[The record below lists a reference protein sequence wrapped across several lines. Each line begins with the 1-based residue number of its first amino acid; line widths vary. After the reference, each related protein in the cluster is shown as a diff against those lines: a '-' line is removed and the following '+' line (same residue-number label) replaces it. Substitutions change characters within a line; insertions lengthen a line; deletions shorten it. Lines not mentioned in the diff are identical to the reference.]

1 MIASKKKTSVIEV
14 QLKEFEDKLRRQLL
28 KEKLASMAQHSE
40 HADGVL
46 PTIHVSL
53 GQLAAS
59 RPPVRPGSHASGD

>member
-14 QLKEFEDKLRRQLL
+14 QLKEFEAQLRRQML
-28 KEKLASMAQHSE
+28 KEKLASMEQQHE
-40 HADGVL
+40 NPGGVL

-59 RPPVRPGSHASGD
+59 RPPVRPGTHASGD